1 MVDSKGIACIG
12 CADIGIHQRARWFM
26 HMPLA
31 CAIMI
36 RSPSDKT
43 KKPPNGD
50 FFVLVDS
57 KGIEPSN
64 LTDANRALSQLSY
77 EPICNSCL
85 TDSFC
90 IISHICEK

>member
-1 MVDSKGIACIG
+1 MRGMLFIVIIEQNSALPTCSDVDAKGIACIG
-12 CADIGIHQRARWFM
+12 SADIGIHQRARWFM

-50 FFVLVDS
+50 FLFWQRNSVLIQCTTFD
-57 KGIEPSN
+57 
-64 LTDANRALSQLSY
+64 RW
-77 EPICNSCL
+77 CN
-85 TDSFC
+85 FR
-90 IISHICEK
+90 KN